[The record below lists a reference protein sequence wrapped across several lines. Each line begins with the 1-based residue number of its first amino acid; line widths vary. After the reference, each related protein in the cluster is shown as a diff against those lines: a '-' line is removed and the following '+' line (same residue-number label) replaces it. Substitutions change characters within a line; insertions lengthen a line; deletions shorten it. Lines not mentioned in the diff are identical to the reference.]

1 MTWFSSKRAN
11 PVRVASGFLLGV
23 LVWAGGMSAGLAQA
37 NPDALS
43 ALDKIKAKGV
53 LTVAVYKDNPP
64 FSEQAGEVDVSLAQL
79 LADELGVKLSLMPF
93 DAGENMGD
101 DLRNMVWKGHYLG
114 YGPADVMLHV
124 PVDKPLMQDQP
135 KVHIFGPYY
144 RSSIMLAR
152 NVERFPQLNSLAS
165 LKGQSIA
172 VPGQTLAGWLM
183 LGADNGAYRDQLI
196 TKLNNGMDAARLL
209 QKGEV
214 AAAVGEAAELQAV
227 LGNDPHFAI
236 EALPIPRAPRDGWV
250 IGMAVKKEATDLAR
264 ALQEALNHLAQ
275 DGRLAKAF
283 NDAQVLWRAP

>member
-23 LVWAGGMSAGLAQA
+23 FVWACGLSVGLAQA

-264 ALQEALNHLAQ
+264 ALQEALNRLAQ

>member
-23 LVWAGGMSAGLAQA
+23 FVWACGLSVGLAQA

-64 FSEQAGEVDVSLAQL
+64 FSEQAGEVDVTLAQL

-124 PVDKPLMQDQP
+124 PVDRNFMQQN
-135 KVHIFGPYY
+135 KQARIFGPYY
-144 RSSIMLAR
+144 RETVVLAHDR
-152 NVERFPQLNSLAS
+152 KQIRCAERS
-165 LKGQSIA
+165 
-172 VPGQTLAGWLM
+172 
-183 LGADNGAYRDQLI
+183 D
-196 TKLNNGMDAARLL
+196 RLRQCFCL
-209 QKGEV
+209 
-214 AAAVGEAAELQAV
+214 
-227 LGNDPHFAI
+227 
-236 EALPIPRAPRDGWV
+236 
-250 IGMAVKKEATDLAR
+250 
-264 ALQEALNHLAQ
+264 
-275 DGRLAKAF
+275 GRLAPETAR
-283 NDAQVLWRAP
+283 WPAPWAVRCVTRCT

>member
-64 FSEQAGEVDVSLAQL
+64 FSEQAGEVDVTLAQL

-152 NVERFPQLNSLAS
+152 NVERFPQLNSLAP
-165 LKGQSIA
+165 LKGQAIA

-227 LGNDPHFAI
+227 LGKDPHFAI